1 MLQLAPDEHG
11 PGGSAAS
18 GSPGPRPLCSAVPG
32 LRAWMMKCAWG
43 RAGWGGGGNT
53 PCPRHRTLT
62 EGPAFRPCHL
72 EERRPP
78 FNP

>member
-32 LRAWMMKCAWG
+32 LRAGMMKCAWG
-43 RAGWGGGGNT
+43 AGGVGRRWEYPVPEASHADRGPGVPT
-53 PCPRHRTLT
+53 LPPRR
-62 EGPAFRPCHL
+62 
-72 EERRPP
+72 EEAAL
-78 FNP
+78 

>member
-32 LRAWMMKCAWG
+32 LRARMMKCARGG
-43 RAGWGGGGNT
+43 RGGEEVGI
-53 PCPRHRTLT
+53 PRAR
-62 EGPAFRPCHL
+62 GIAR
-72 EERRPP
+72 
-78 FNP
+78 